1 FLGRKD
7 QQVKIRGYRVEPGEV
22 ENVLMKHEL
31 IEEQVVIAR
40 SDSEGTKHLV
50 AYYRSEEEISTSDLR
65 DFLGQKLPSYMLPG
79 YFVKLDVF
87 PLNSNGK
94 IDRKQ
99 LPSPQDFGQLSGTE
113 YVAPRTAQ
121 EQELAG
127 VWSSVLGLERV
138 GLSDNFFEIGGHSL
152 KATQL
157 LSRIYKEMNVRMELR
172 DIFTY
177 PTLGELATLLS
188 VGNQTQYSEILPL
201 EPQDYYAV
209 SHAQKRLWILDQLE
223 EEQYA
228 YNIPRAYKITG
239 HLDVDA
245 FKLAF
250 HTLVSRHESLR
261 TTFLSI
267 DGVPYQQ
274 VQSAEAIGFELH
286 YEDLRGEEGAEARAE
301 ELARSES
308 LASFNLQTGPLLRAR
323 LLQVSE
329 DKYVFVY
336 TLHHIISDGWSE
348 GVLVQDVLQLYEAYK
363 AGKENPLA
371 PLSIHYKDYAAWQ
384 NDQLSGDNLEVL
396 RNYWLDQF
404 SGELPVLNL
413 PADYQRPKVKT
424 YNGER
429 VNFWLDKEELDKLKK
444 MGRAND
450 ASLFMTLVA
459 CVNLLL
465 YRFSG
470 QEDLIVGSPV
480 AGRDHVDLEN
490 QIGLYLN
497 TLALRTRLKGR
508 DSYQQLLSRVKDV
521 VLGAFEHQAYPF
533 DCIVQDL
540 NLNRDQSRYPLF
552 DVWVV
557 LQNTSVRDDNN
568 TQMNDLDFRTF
579 DSAGVI
585 CNYDLKFGFEEMDE
599 ALFINFEYS
608 TDLFAPETAAKFAD
622 ALKVLLKTIS
632 NDPLSAIDDIE
643 LISEE
648 EKQRQLAEE
657 ESKAR
662 KLVRRTRNV
671 IQ

>member
-1 FLGRKD
+1 
-7 QQVKIRGYRVEPGEV
+7 
-22 ENVLMKHEL
+22 
-31 IEEQVVIAR
+31 
-40 SDSEGTKHLV
+40 
-50 AYYRSEEEISTSDLR
+50 
-65 DFLGQKLPSYMLPG
+65 
-79 YFVKLDVF
+79 
-87 PLNSNGK
+87 
-94 IDRKQ
+94 
-99 LPSPQDFGQLSGTE
+99 
-113 YVAPRTAQ
+113 
-121 EQELAG
+121 

-157 LSRIYKEMNVRMELR
+157 LSRIYKEMNIRMELR

-274 VQSAEAIGFELH
+274 VQPTEAIGFELH

-301 ELARSES
+301 EIARSES
-308 LASFNLQTGPLLRAR
+308 LGSFNLQTGPLLRAR

-348 GVLVQDVLQLYEAYK
+348 GVLVQEVLQMYEAYK

-413 PADYQRPKVKT
+413 PTDYQRPKVKT
-424 YNGER
+424 YNGGNEAL
-429 VNFWLDKEELDKLKK
+429 VLGKETTRRLNEISK
-444 MGRAND
+444 ANG
-450 ASLFMTLVA
+450 ASLFMTLLA
-459 CVNLLL
+459 AAKTLL
-465 YRFSG
+465 YHYTG
-470 QEDLIVGSPV
+470 QQDIVLGTV
-480 AGRDHVDLEN
+480 IAGRNHQSLES
-490 QIGLYLN
+490 QIGFFIN
-497 TLALRTRLKGR
+497 TLPLRTKFEEHVSFKDLL
-508 DSYQQLLSRVKDV
+508 QLVKEV
-521 VLGAFEHQAYPF
+521 TLGAYEHQVYSF
-533 DCIVQDL
+533 DELVAELGIDHHA
-540 NLNRDQSRYPLF
+540 NRTPLF
-552 DVWVV
+552 DVMLV
-557 LQNTSVRDDNN
+557 LQNNSMV
-568 TQMNDLDFRTF
+568 
-579 DSAGVI
+579 
-585 CNYDLKFGFEEMDE
+585 DE
-599 ALFINFEYS
+599 IDAI
-608 TDLFAPETAAKFAD
+608 TDLSIEPFDPDFNVSHFDLTFQFDEVGDDILLNLNYNSDLFNAD
-622 ALKVLLKTIS
+622 RIQMLGQEFKMLLSLIVENENEQLKTLSDKINNESVIS
-632 NDPLSAIDDIE
+632 NN
-643 LISEE
+643 
-648 EKQRQLAEE
+648 AESNDE
-657 ESKAR
+657 FQFEF
-662 KLVRRTRNV
+662 
-671 IQ
+671 